1 MDFQWLKVVVMGGD
15 TPSIAHTVFIL
26 ALVIASGIAL
36 SRIKIKGIS
45 FGVTWILFT
54 GIAAGHFLEPDTIH
68 EDTLHFIKEF
78 GLILFVFFIG
88 LQVGPG
94 FFSSLKSGGIKL
106 ISLAAGVILLGALT
120 TYAIHLITG
129 EPLPTMVGIMSG
141 AVTNTPGLGAAQ
153 QAFAD
158 SMQAVAPI
166 VADASQSVAE
176 VATTTVDSAPAIVA
190 DSLNGV
196 AEAMPSP
203 DAVNA
208 ASSLTSDVA
217 ATSEVVSSAAL
228 EEQKQLQDS
237 ISLGYA
243 VAYPLGVVGIIL
255 TMIIMRYVLRVDF
268 KKEDEGLAAMSN
280 ETALPHRYSVEFT
293 NKMLEGRDI
302 ALAHTL
308 INRQFVVSRIMHSSG
323 EIVMADGRSTLT
335 VGDRLRVICSEED
348 SEAILAF
355 FGRPIEM
362 SADEWGA
369 TAMQSTP
376 LVSRR
381 ILITRE
387 EINGKKFSDLRLRTR
402 YGINITRV
410 HRAGV
415 DLIPYQG
422 MELQVGDKV
431 MVVGPEAAVA
441 QAEKVLGNSLK
452 KLDHPNLLP
461 IFLGI
466 ALGVLLGSLPL
477 MNVPQPVKLGLAGG
491 PLIIAILLGRFGPH
505 FHLVTYTTMSANL
518 MLREVGLAMFLAA
531 VGIGAGDGFLDAI
544 IDGGYKWVG
553 YGVIITVLPLVII
566 ALIAR
571 LKFKLNYY
579 TMMGLM
585 AGSMTDPPAL
595 GFANQSTGN
604 DMPAVSYAT
613 VYPVVMFLRV
623 LTAQLLMLMAL

>member
-1 MDFQWLKVVVMGGD
+1 MSFEWLKNVVLGGD
-15 TPSIAHTVFIL
+15 GAPTIAHTVFIL

-45 FGVTWILFT
+45 LGMTWILFT
-54 GIAAGHFLEPDTIH
+54 GIAVGHFGVNVDH
-68 EDTLHFIKEF
+68 ETLHFIKEY

-94 FFSSLKSGGIKL
+94 FFSSLKSGGMKL
-106 ISLAAGVILLGALT
+106 IGLAVLIILLGVTT
-120 TYAIHLITG
+120 TYVIHLITG
-129 EPLPTMVGIMSG
+129 EPLPTMVGVLSG

-153 QAFAD
+153 QAYLD
-158 SMQAVAPI
+158 STGIDDP
-166 VADASQSVAE
+166 
-176 VATTTVDSAPAIVA
+176 T
-190 DSLNGV
+190 
-196 AEAMPSP
+196 
-203 DAVNA
+203 
-208 ASSLTSDVA
+208 
-217 ATSEVVSSAAL
+217 
-228 EEQKQLQDS
+228 

-243 VAYPLGVVGIIL
+243 VAYPLGVVGIIF
-255 TMIIMRYVLRVDF
+255 TMIIMRYVMRVDF
-268 KKEDEGLAAMSN
+268 KKEDEGLAAMSD
-280 ETALPHRYSVEFT
+280 ETHLPHRYSVEFT
-293 NKMLEGRDI
+293 NTMLDGRDI
-302 ALAHTL
+302 ATAHVL
-308 INRQFVVSRIMHSSG
+308 INRQFVVSRIMRKSG
-323 EIVMADGRSTLT
+323 EIVMADGKSTLS
-335 VGDRLRVICSEED
+335 VGDRLRVICTEED

-355 FGRPIEM
+355 FGRPVEM
-362 SADEWGA
+362 TADEWGA

-410 HRAGV
+410 NRAGV

-441 QAEKVLGNSLK
+441 AAEKVLGNSLK

-461 IFLGI
+461 IFIGI

-477 MNVPQPVKLGLAGG
+477 MNIPQPVKLGLAGG

-518 MLREVGLAMFLAA
+518 MLREIGLAMFLAA
-531 VGIGAGDGFLDAI
+531 VGIGAGDGFIDAI
-544 IDGGYKWVG
+544 VGGGYKWIG
-553 YGVIITVLPLVII
+553 YGVIITVLPLV
-566 ALIAR
+566 LVSLLAR
-571 LKFKLNYY
+571 LKFKMNYY
-579 TMMGLM
+579 TIMGLM
-585 AGSMTDPPAL
+585 AGAMTDPPAL
-595 GFANQSTGN
+595 GFASTSSGN

-623 LTAQLLMLMAL
+623 LTAQLLILMSM

>member
-1 MDFQWLKVVVMGGD
+1 MSFEWLKNVVLGGD
-15 TPSIAHTVFIL
+15 GAPTIAHTVFIL

-45 FGVTWILFT
+45 LGMTWILFT
-54 GIAAGHFLEPDTIH
+54 GIAVGHFGVNVDH
-68 EDTLHFIKEF
+68 ETLHFIKEY

-94 FFSSLKSGGIKL
+94 FFSSLKSGGMKL
-106 ISLAAGVILLGALT
+106 IGLAVLIILLGVTT
-120 TYAIHLITG
+120 TYVIHLITG
-129 EPLPTMVGIMSG
+129 EPLPTMVGVLSG

-153 QAFAD
+153 QAYLD
-158 SMQAVAPI
+158 STGIDDP
-166 VADASQSVAE
+166 
-176 VATTTVDSAPAIVA
+176 T
-190 DSLNGV
+190 
-196 AEAMPSP
+196 
-203 DAVNA
+203 
-208 ASSLTSDVA
+208 
-217 ATSEVVSSAAL
+217 
-228 EEQKQLQDS
+228 

-243 VAYPLGVVGIIL
+243 VAYPLGVVGIIF
-255 TMIIMRYVLRVDF
+255 TMIIMRYIMRVDF
-268 KKEDEGLAAMSN
+268 KKEDEGLAAMSD
-280 ETALPHRYSVEFT
+280 ETHLPHRYSVEFT
-293 NKMLEGRDI
+293 NTMLDGRDI
-302 ALAHTL
+302 ATAHVL
-308 INRQFVVSRIMHSSG
+308 INRQFVVSRIMRKSG
-323 EIVMADGRSTLT
+323 EIVMADGKSTLS
-335 VGDRLRVICSEED
+335 VGDRLRVICTEED

-355 FGRPIEM
+355 FGRPVEM
-362 SADEWGA
+362 TADEWGA

-410 HRAGV
+410 NRAGV

-441 QAEKVLGNSLK
+441 AAEKVLGNSLK

-461 IFLGI
+461 IFIGI

-477 MNVPQPVKLGLAGG
+477 MNIPQPVKLGLAGG

-518 MLREVGLAMFLAA
+518 MLREIGLAMFLAA
-531 VGIGAGDGFLDAI
+531 VGIGAGDGFVDAI
-544 IDGGYKWVG
+544 VDGGYKWIG
-553 YGVIITVLPLVII
+553 YGVIITVLPLV
-566 ALIAR
+566 LVSLLAR
-571 LKFKLNYY
+571 LKFKMNYY
-579 TMMGLM
+579 TIMGLM
-585 AGSMTDPPAL
+585 AGAMTDPPAL
-595 GFANQSTGN
+595 GFASTSSGN

-623 LTAQLLMLMAL
+623 LTAQLLILMSM